1 MAVANEFLPFCPT
14 CLGGPQVLDPDA
26 AALIGEDFL
35 ADRGGVIVLRD
46 STSAV
51 VDEVGYGNLGGAPVS
66 CPLLQPLPFGSEV
79 LGRQGVEG
87 KGALATEYDTTAMSG
102 GRSPDGDDIGND
114 AADFDI
120 GRPTPNASN
129 TPVTAAPD
137 LGSSVRI
144 NGVYAYDPRHTAV
157 QFYNPRPV
165 TVDIGGW
172 MLSDGYFIRPLFPS
186 GVQDPIEPAHAHS
199 VYQGLNGEIG
209 FQLDADSRLDLY
221 EPRSEGL
228 VRVDQLGW
236 MRVPSFFPDNC
247 MVRVPPGSGPSGGWD
262 WNTSGGF
269 VSLFY
274 VANCELRAP
283 GTPVGPAPAARAS
296 LAPAWPNP
304 AWGTAT
310 VAFTVGE
317 KAGRAGRVQLSLL
330 DVSGRAVRRLADRVC
345 APGQYSV
352 TWDGRAEDGS
362 PAPSGVYFVRL
373 SAAGVPGAEVRTLV
387 WLRP

>member
-1 MAVANEFLPFCPT
+1 MGAIDLSGWALAVHTPTLVRTHTFAAGTPIPGHGFMAVASEFLPFCPT

-46 STSAV
+46 STGAV

-66 CPLLQPLPFGSEV
+66 CPLLQPLP
-79 LGRQGVEG
+79 
-87 KGALATEYDTTAMSG
+87 Y
-102 GRSPDGDDIGND
+102 
-114 AADFDI
+114 
-120 GRPTPNASN
+120 ASN

-144 NGVYAYDPRHTAV
+144 NGVYAYDPLHTAV
-157 QFYNPRPV
+157 QFYNPRPA

-304 AWGTAT
+304 ARGAAT

-330 DVSGRAVRRLADRVC
+330 DVSGRAVRRLADRAC